1 MNQLSGW
8 LRAVCWS
15 EDKLCFATLCEDIV
29 LRTVLVSISVSANN
43 DGRSPA
49 WDKTRDVADN
59 DWLAEHSAI
68 KNVSDSAI
76 GGLPHLFEV
85 EFLHTGL
92 IRSDGC
98 ALDSDLVLQHSVRT
112 IYGDL
117 VICSVTV
124 LDRQIVVL
132 SLEINV
138 REDMLK
144 KSNKNCNALP
154 FP

>member
-1 MNQLSGW
+1 
-8 LRAVCWS
+8 
-15 EDKLCFATLCEDIV
+15 
-29 LRTVLVSISVSANN
+29 
-43 DGRSPA
+43 
-49 WDKTRDVADN
+49 
-59 DWLAEHSAI
+59 
-68 KNVSDSAI
+68 
-76 GGLPHLFEV
+76 
-85 EFLHTGL
+85 
-92 IRSDGC
+92 
-98 ALDSDLVLQHSVRT
+98 VLQHSVRT